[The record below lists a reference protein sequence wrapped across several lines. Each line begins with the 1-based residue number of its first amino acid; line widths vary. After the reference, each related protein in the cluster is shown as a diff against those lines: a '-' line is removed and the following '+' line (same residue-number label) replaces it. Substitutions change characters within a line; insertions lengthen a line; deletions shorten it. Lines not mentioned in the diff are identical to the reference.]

1 MPVKFYKIFAEV
13 EVAVIIS
20 YSVFV
25 YFLYSAYTHIHT
37 LITFWFGLDVIST
50 ALCQKGLSDI
60 FCHFVLFMDYDTTAN
75 NTSVK
80 FLEAS
85 CAWK

>member
-1 MPVKFYKIFAEV
+1 MSSKTQPRTAMM
-13 EVAVIIS
+13 
-20 YSVFV
+20 
-25 YFLYSAYTHIHT
+25 
-37 LITFWFGLDVIST
+37 LIV
-50 ALCQKGLSDI
+50 LCQKGLRDI

-75 NTSVK
+75 NTSPVK

>member
-1 MPVKFYKIFAEV
+1 MPVRFYNKYSLKLKLLLSSAIQCLC
-13 EVAVIIS
+13 IS
-20 YSVFV
+20 CIQP
-25 YFLYSAYTHIHT
+25 THT

-50 ALCQKGLSDI
+50 VLCQKGLSDI
-60 FCHFVLFMDYDTTAN
+60 FGHFVLFMDYDTTAN